1 MIPRWMTQLPG
12 FRVYAALEEADKAL
26 ASTKKQLKKTRAD
39 LEAARARA
47 DLAGG
52 TLSSMSSALGPNQAP
67 VASATRLDDILR
79 TSAAEYRN
87 AKPFPHIVIDNLV
100 DPGVLDKVLAEF
112 SGSDR
117 STWHH
122 TESGR
127 EKKYST
133 EDEQQFG
140 PYTRA
145 LIHVFNS
152 GPFLAFLEG
161 LTRID
166 GLMSDPHLRGG
177 GLHEIK
183 RGGSL
188 GVHADFNFYKRLKV
202 YRRLNLIIY
211 LNKNWQ
217 EDWGGHLELWEKGA
231 DRPAARIAPIFNR
244 AVIFDT
250 SNSSYHGHPHP
261 LTCPDDQSRKSVAL
275 YYYSVDYPYE
285 DDKVP
290 HTTQFIDT
298 PDQHDHEHE
307 H

>member
-12 FRVYAALEEADKAL
+12 LRVYAALEKSDKSLVA
-26 ASTKKQLKKTRAD
+26 AKEQLKQARAD

-52 TLSSMSSALGPNQAP
+52 TLAGLSSALGPNQAP

-79 TSAAEYRN
+79 TSVTAYRS
-87 AKPFPHIVIDNLV
+87 AKPFPHIVIENLV
-100 DPGVLDKVLAEF
+100 EPAVLEKVLAEF
-112 SGSDR
+112 SASDR
-117 STWHH
+117 KTWHH
-122 TESGR
+122 TENSR
-127 EKKYST
+127 ERKYST

-145 LIHVFNS
+145 VIHVFNS
-152 GPFLAFLEG
+152 GPFLSFLEA
-161 LTRID
+161 LTGID
-166 GLMSDPHLRGG
+166 GLMADPHLRGG

-183 RGGSL
+183 RGGAL

-202 YRRLNLIIY
+202 YRRLNLIVY
-211 LNKNWQ
+211 LNKDWKD
-217 EDWGGHLELWEKGA
+217 EWGGHLELWEKGA
-231 DRPAARIAPIFNR
+231 ERPAARVAPAFNR

-261 LTCPDDQSRKSVAL
+261 LACPEDQSRKSVAL

-285 DDKVP
+285 DDRAP
-290 HTTQFIDT
+290 HITQFIDT
-298 PDQHDHEHE
+298 PDHDHEH
-307 H
+307 